1 MKQTET
7 IIVWI
12 MRGLAATFAV
22 VGLLFL
28 FTPDG
33 VLAFGDA
40 LGARLGTFAPAPP
53 TGAKLWLS
61 LGVSYMALVTA
72 LATLASRNPRANRQ
86 LMLLLA
92 LGKASSALTSLAFFL
107 SDSPVFIYLLNFI
120 VDGSLVLLVLGCW
133 RRVGKDEGGRMKD
146 ER

>member
-1 MKQTET
+1 MKRAEMM
-7 IIVWI
+7 IVWI
-12 MRGLAATFAV
+12 MRGLAALFAV
-22 VGLLFL
+22 VGVLFL
-28 FTPDG
+28 FAPDG

-40 LGARLGTFAPAPP
+40 LGARLGAFAPAPP

-72 LATLASRNPRANRQ
+72 LAYLASLNPRGNRR

-92 LGKASSALTSLAFFL
+92 LGKASSALTSLAFF
-107 SDSPVFIYLLNFI
+107 STDSPVFIYLLNFA

-133 RRVGKDEGGRMKD
+133 WRVRKD
-146 ER
+146 ERFA